1 MEENLANRSR
11 AELETALL
19 DSSRTLQATLAAQLR
34 SFDGEWDPGLRDSR
48 TPNQCLGGA
57 GGSHLVKGSQRG
69 DGVALWSWVLDLGL
83 PVAEGYLHAGTHE
96 PQSLRPLHPLW

>member
-19 DSSRTLQATLAAQLR
+19 DSSRTLQAILAAQLR
-34 SFDGEWDPGLRDSR
+34 SFDGEWDLGLRDRR
-48 TPNQCLGGA
+48 TPNQCPGGA

-69 DGVALWSWVLDLGL
+69 DGVALWGWVLDLEV

-96 PQSLRPLHPLW
+96 PQSLRPLHPPW